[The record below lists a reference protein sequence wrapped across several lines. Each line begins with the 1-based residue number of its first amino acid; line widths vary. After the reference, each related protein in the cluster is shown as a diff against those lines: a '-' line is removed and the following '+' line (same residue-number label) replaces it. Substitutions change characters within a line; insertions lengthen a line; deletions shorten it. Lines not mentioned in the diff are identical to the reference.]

1 MGEITL
7 VRQDPIQITE
17 DDKAAARRVIFGIVD
32 GLGERGRKQ
41 WRRLWNNILRMEPG
55 EMVELTTL
63 QPRLGWYHRKHFA
76 LEQALFEAQER
87 FEEFESFRTW
97 LKVGAGHVDWFP
109 GPKGGVIPVPRSVS
123 YAKLEQAEMEQF
135 HGAAVDFLR
144 TEHAGKTLWRH
155 LSPVDRITMLE
166 TVLQGFNE

>member
-1 MGEITL
+1 MADITL
-7 VRQDPIQITE
+7 VRQDPVQITE
-17 DDKAAARRVIFGIVD
+17 ADKMIARRVIFGIVD

-41 WRRLWNNILRMEPG
+41 WRRLWNNILRLEPG

-76 LEQALFEAQER
+76 MEQALFEAQER

-109 GPKGGVIPVPRSVS
+109 GPKGGVIPFPAQSAMQSWSRPPWSSSTPMRWSFCARSTPARRCGS
-123 YAKLEQAEMEQF
+123 
-135 HGAAVDFLR
+135 
-144 TEHAGKTLWRH
+144 T
-155 LSPVDRITMLE
+155 
-166 TVLQGFNE
+166 